1 MKDLGLGE
9 FQLYYRVTNFGKIT
23 DRDKIF
29 HNCVFFLNEP
39 WPEFPLIKRGP
50 LFSSGNS
57 GVKEIT

>member
-39 WPEFPLIKRGP
+39 WTYFLYR
-50 LFSSGNS
+50 LSFR
-57 GVKEIT
+57 